1 MKRELKG
8 LVAGA
13 RSRLQRPRESHEE
26 RIESLPHSVAH
37 QALPVGESHEERIE
51 RARLRT
57 AVRMVR
63 IWKRLLWALYLNMC
77 RKM

>member
-1 MKRELKG
+1 
-8 LVAGA
+8 
-13 RSRLQRPRESHEE
+13 
-26 RIESLPHSVAH
+26 
-37 QALPVGESHEERIE
+37 
-51 RARLRT
+51 LRT